1 MAVPRSDPSL
11 RDRDGEA
18 PAEPVRVVAEIAPP
32 TEERTETPPAAE
44 PAEPAESVEATEV
57 ADAAAQVTEAT
68 GIAALGPAVPP
79 VRRADRTSAG
89 SGRSSARSADAPVRP
104 VGPAPVRP
112 VPRTPTERLAA
123 LVGYHRDCVERERI
137 LGHLVDLDTSR
148 LDAWAALPGGSETVF
163 TGERTT
169 VDVPVGAAA
178 LVDGSGGGRL
188 RYGYPLVILPEER
201 GHGPDRG
208 SWGRDDGHRAD
219 HGRDYGADHV
229 RAPVEPDHPHAPYG
243 TGAVRRAA
251 PLFVVDAEP
260 LPEQDPARPRVR
272 IASRPE
278 VNPALLRRL
287 GIETPEELAEF
298 RRIVRSSAAD
308 KTADKNARSA
318 DNGKSADEGA
328 GRATTAKISDLEAKA
343 RMVLAR
349 LEIDRIDDVVPARLR
364 GVMPLADLRPGAHN
378 IALLFRAGEDPAD
391 RGRVAPAPA
400 PASDAGLAADL
411 GGDGIR
417 AEKADSTA
425 LAALLEGGSARDE
438 PVLPVSP
445 HRLSE
450 AHHAVVSSA
459 MRRPLTVAAA
469 PPGTGADQVA
479 DTAVRTA
486 CAAGQS
492 VLLVAPDGRLPSRL
506 AAAAGADRAHR
517 VLPVGG
523 PAEEEARA
531 LAGIADTVLRS
542 DPPDAVG
549 DRQSLRDDWARA
561 EEAWRAVDAV
571 AAGGH
576 TLALLGAERR
586 RLAEA
591 GWDPEALFTVDTG
604 EPETW
609 QRRAERAQGAGMA
622 ARAHRAAIRRELGV
636 NPAPENLDRLARA
649 AALESEWRSC
659 LDRRR
664 RLAPLADL
672 TADLDAAL
680 ACHLLSGAAYLES
693 SAVRRAA
700 RARPAITSRIEAL
713 NWHDAARRSGLAHL
727 LTAVP
732 AWSVR
737 ADAAHALPCTPG
749 LFDLVVVAEADRI
762 PVARLLPLLYRARRA
777 LVLGDPAQAPP
788 PRLMDPADEDRAR
801 TDSGLGG
808 EWLRRWGLGHGASA
822 YSACAASA
830 EAGHGAR
837 LRLDEHDRSRPEIA
851 RLASRHCYGGR
862 VHVLTDPRT
871 LPAVTGPA
879 VEWRHAPGRSEA
891 VPGASAVNRD
901 EAYRV
906 AVLLRQLDGGLP
918 SGLRLG
924 VVAPHQAQWSL
935 LRRLAER
942 QEFTREVRVGGP
954 EHFRAEHRGVDVM
967 VVSATGAPGAA
978 GGPGVPERLWTTALT
993 RTRLRLIAV
1002 GDRAFW
1008 ARQGGV
1014 GGELCRWAEA
1024 GGEDEA
1030 GEEAATPAV
1039 RVLQRALR
1047 RRAADATTAPSV
1059 RGHRAD
1065 LCVRTRG
1072 GSALILVDQARN
1084 GAELRRLLRR
1094 GRMLEGLYEGPV
1106 VCVPAWRC
1114 LQDPAGVA
1122 DEITTFAHGDEG
1134 ADRALHSV

>member
-11 RDRDGEA
+11 RDRAGEA
-18 PAEPVRVVAEIAPP
+18 SAEPVRVVANIAPP
-32 TEERTETPPAAE
+32 AEGRMETP
-44 PAEPAESVEATEV
+44 
-57 ADAAAQVTEAT
+57 AAADVAVR
-68 GIAALGPAVPP
+68 GPDVSG
-79 VRRADRTSAG
+79 VRRGGGTSMGSAPASALSAG
-89 SGRSSARSADAPVRP
+89 DSVRP

-112 VPRTPTERLAA
+112 APETPTARLSA
-123 LVGYHRDCVERERI
+123 LIDYHRACAERERV

-178 LVDGSGGGRL
+178 LVGDGSGKGRL
-188 RYGYPLVILPEER
+188 RYGYPLVILPAEPGHDGDGR
-201 GHGPDRG
+201 DGGHG
-208 SWGRDDGHRAD
+208 RAL
-219 HGRDYGADHV
+219 A
-229 RAPVEPDHPHAPYG
+229 A
-243 TGAVRRAA
+243 RRAA
-251 PLFVVDAEP
+251 PLFVADAEP
-260 LPEQDPARPRVR
+260 LPDQDPARPRVR
-272 IASRPE
+272 ISSRPE
-278 VNPALLRRL
+278 VNPALLRHL
-287 GIETPEELAEF
+287 GIDTQEELAEF
-298 RRIVRSSAAD
+298 RRIVRS
-308 KTADKNARSA
+308 
-318 DNGKSADEGA
+318 GGADEGDRGTGA
-328 GRATTAKISDLEAKA
+328 DRAPTAKIGDLEAKA
-343 RMVLAR
+343 RMILAR
-349 LEIDRIDDVVPARLR
+349 LEIDRVDDVVPARLR
-364 GVMPLADLRPGAHN
+364 GVMPLADLRAGAHN
-378 IALLFRAGEDPAD
+378 IALLFRAGTASEPADRADPAD
-391 RGRVAPAPA
+391 RA
-400 PASDAGLAADL
+400 AGLVSDL
-411 GGDGIR
+411 GADGIR
-417 AEKADSTA
+417 PEKADSTA
-425 LAALLEGGSARDE
+425 LAALLQGGSARDE

-450 AHHAVVSSA
+450 AHHAVVASA

-492 VLLVAPDGRLPSRL
+492 VLLVAPDGRLASRL
-506 AAAAGADRAHR
+506 SSATGADRAHR
-517 VLPVGG
+517 ILPVGG
-523 PAEEEARA
+523 PAEKEARS
-531 LAGIADTVLRS
+531 LAEIADAALRS
-542 DPPDAVG
+542 DPPDAVA

-591 GWDPEALFTVDTG
+591 GWDPEALFTIDTG
-604 EPETW
+604 EPEAW
-609 QRRAERAQGAGMA
+609 QRRAERAQGSGMA

-636 NPAPENLDRLARA
+636 NPVPENLDRLARA

-737 ADAAHALPCTPG
+737 ADAAHALPCAPG
-749 LFDLVVVAEADRI
+749 LFDLVVVVEADRI

-777 LVLGDPAQAPP
+777 LVLGDPAQSPP
-788 PRLMDPADEDRAR
+788 PRLMDPADEERAR
-801 TDSGLGG
+801 SASGLGG
-808 EWLRRWGLGHGASA
+808 ERLRRWGLGHGTSA
-822 YSACAASA
+822 YTACAASA
-830 EAGHGAR
+830 ESGHGAR
-837 LRLDEHDRSRPEIA
+837 LRLDEHDRARPEIA

-879 VEWRHAPGRSEA
+879 VEWRHAPGRFDA
-891 VPGASAVNRD
+891 VAGASAVNRD

-924 VVAPHQAQWSL
+924 VVAPYQAQWAL
-935 LRRLAER
+935 LRRLADR

-954 EHFRAEHRGVDVM
+954 EDFRAEHRGVDVM
-967 VVSATGAPGAA
+967 VVSATGASGTA
-978 GGPGVPERLWTTALT
+978 GGPGVSDRVWTTALT

-1008 ARQGGV
+1008 VRQGGV

-1024 GGEDEA
+1024 GGEDEFEA
-1030 GEEAATPAV
+1030 GEESATPAV

-1047 RRAADATTAPSV
+1047 QRAADASAAPPV
-1059 RGHRAD
+1059 RGYRAD

-1122 DEITTFAHGDEG
+1122 DEITTLAQGEEG
-1134 ADRALHSV
+1134 PERALHSV

>member
-1 MAVPRSDPSL
+1 MTLWLLFGIARNAIEYVRCDVAVPRSDPSL
-11 RDRDGEA
+11 RDRAGEA
-18 PAEPVRVVAEIAPP
+18 SAEPTRVAADIA
-32 TEERTETPPAAE
+32 PAAE
-44 PAEPAESVEATEV
+44 GRLEALPAT
-57 ADAAAQVTEAT
+57 DGAAAAERPKTAEGVK
-68 GIAALGPAVPP
+68 ALEVGPAVSGRP
-79 VRRADRTSAG
+79 RG
-89 SGRSSARSADAPVRP
+89 SGAPVRSP
-104 VGPAPVRP
+104 GAAVRSVAPAPARP
-112 VPRTPTERLAA
+112 VPETPTGRLSA
-123 LVGYHRDCVERERI
+123 LVDYHRACAEREGV

-188 RYGYPLVILPEER
+188 RYGYPLVVLPEEPDPGSGR
-201 GHGPDRG
+201 GEHDHGDGADDGRTPWGPDRPLAPSG
-208 SWGRDDGHRAD
+208 S
-219 HGRDYGADHV
+219 GAA
-229 RAPVEPDHPHAPYG
+229 RC
-243 TGAVRRAA
+243 AA
-251 PLFVVDAEP
+251 PLFVADAEP
-260 LPEQDPARPRVR
+260 LPDQDPARPRVR

-287 GIETPEELAEF
+287 GIDTQEELAEF
-298 RRIVRSSAAD
+298 RRIVRSGGADEDAERGTGRSPAKGAD
-308 KTADKNARSA
+308 KGTDKMPA
-318 DNGKSADEGA
+318 
-328 GRATTAKISDLEAKA
+328 AKIGDLEAKA
-343 RMVLAR
+343 RMILAR

-364 GVMPLADLRPGAHN
+364 GVMPLVDLRPGAHN
-378 IALLFRAGEDPAD
+378 IALLFRAGADPD
-391 RGRVAPAPA
+391 APG
-400 PASDAGLAADL
+400 AGPAADL

-417 AEKADSTA
+417 PEKADSTA

-438 PVLPVSP
+438 PVLPVSS

-450 AHHAVVSSA
+450 AHHVVVSSA

-506 AAAAGADRAHR
+506 ATAAGADRVHR

-531 LAGIADTVLRS
+531 LAQIADTVLGS

-586 RLAEA
+586 RMAES

-604 EPETW
+604 EPEAW
-609 QRRAERAQGAGMA
+609 QRRAERAQGSGVA

-636 NPAPENLDRLARA
+636 NPVPENLDRLARA

-693 SAVRRAA
+693 SALRRAA

-762 PVARLLPLLYRARRA
+762 PVGRLLPLLYRARRA

-788 PRLMDPADEDRAR
+788 PRLMDPADEERAR
-801 TDSGLGG
+801 SATGLGR
-808 EWLRRWGLGHGASA
+808 EWLRRRGLGHGASA
-822 YSACAASA
+822 YGACAASA

-879 VEWRHAPGRSEA
+879 VEWRHAPGRFDA

-954 EHFRAEHRGVDVM
+954 DHFRAEHRGVDVM
-967 VVSATGAPGAA
+967 VVSATGAAGAV
-978 GGPGVPERLWTTALT
+978 GGPGAPERVWTTALT

-1008 ARQGGV
+1008 VRQGGV

-1024 GGEDEA
+1024 EGGSEDGA
-1030 GEEAATPAV
+1030 GAESATPAV
-1039 RVLQRALR
+1039 RVLQRALLQ
-1047 RRAADATTAPSV
+1047 RAADASFAPSV
-1059 RGHRAD
+1059 RGRRAD

-1072 GSALILVDQARN
+1072 GAALVLVDQARN

-1122 DEITTFAHGDEG
+1122 DEITTLAQGDDG

>member
-11 RDRDGEA
+11 HDRAGEA
-18 PAEPVRVVAEIAPP
+18 SAEPVRVVADIAPP
-32 TEERTETPPAAE
+32 AEGRTETPPAGGGADVAGAGPGLPGLRKGAGPLVGSA
-44 PAEPAESVEATEV
+44 PA
-57 ADAAAQVTEAT
+57 
-68 GIAALGPAVPP
+68 
-79 VRRADRTSAG
+79 
-89 SGRSSARSADAPVRP
+89 SARPFGAAPVRP
-104 VGPAPVRP
+104 VGPAQVRP
-112 VPRTPTERLAA
+112 APESPTERLSA
-123 LVGYHRDCVERERI
+123 LIGYHRACAERERV

-148 LDAWAALPGGSETVF
+148 LDTWAALPGGAESVF

-178 LVDGSGGGRL
+178 LVGDGSGGGRL
-188 RYGYPLVILPEER
+188 RYGYPLVILPAEPCHDHEP
-201 GHGPDRG
+201 GHGHEPCH
-208 SWGRDDGHRAD
+208 DDSGTG
-219 HGRDYGADHV
+219 HGRASGA
-229 RAPVEPDHPHAPYG
+229 
-243 TGAVRRAA
+243 RRAA
-251 PLFVVDAEP
+251 PLFVADAEP
-260 LPEQDPARPRVR
+260 LPDQDPARPRVR

-278 VNPALLRRL
+278 VNPALLRHL
-287 GIETPEELAEF
+287 GIDTQEELAEF
-298 RRIVRSSAAD
+298 RRLVRSGGAD
-308 KTADKNARSA
+308 KADRGKGADKAP
-318 DNGKSADEGA
+318 
-328 GRATTAKISDLEAKA
+328 TAKIGDLEAKA
-343 RMVLAR
+343 RMILAR
-349 LEIDRIDDVVPARLR
+349 LEIDRVDDVVPARLR
-364 GVMPLADLRPGAHN
+364 GVMPLADLRTGAHN
-378 IALLFRAGEDPAD
+378 IALLFRAGTDPEPP
-391 RGRVAPAPA
+391 GSTT
-400 PASDAGLAADL
+400 ASDL

-417 AEKADSTA
+417 PEKADSTA
-425 LAALLEGGSARDE
+425 LAALLEGGTARDE

-450 AHHAVVSSA
+450 AHHAVVASA

-492 VLLVAPDGRLPSRL
+492 VLLVGPDGRLPSRL
-506 AAAAGADRAHR
+506 SAATGADRAHR
-517 VLPVGG
+517 ILPVGG
-523 PAEEEARA
+523 PAEEEARS
-531 LAGIADTVLRS
+531 LAEIADAVLRS
-542 DPPDAVG
+542 DPPDTVA

-604 EPETW
+604 EPEAW
-609 QRRAERAQGAGMA
+609 QRRAERAQGSGMA

-713 NWHDAARRSGLAHL
+713 NWHDAARKSGLAHL

-732 AWSVR
+732 AWAVR
-737 ADAAHALPCTPG
+737 AGAVHALPCTPG

-762 PVARLLPLLYRARRA
+762 PVTHLLPLLYRARRV

-788 PRLMDPADEDRAR
+788 PRLMDPADDERAR
-801 TDSGLGG
+801 SASGLGG
-808 EWLRRWGLGHGASA
+808 QWLRRWSLGHGASA
-822 YSACAASA
+822 YAACAASA

-837 LRLDEHDRSRPEIA
+837 LRLDEHDRARPEIA

-879 VEWRHAPGRSEA
+879 VEWRHAPGRFDV

-918 SGLRLG
+918 SGLSLG

-954 EHFRAEHRGVDVM
+954 EYFRAEHRGVDVM
-967 VVSATGAPGAA
+967 VVSATGASGAV
-978 GGPGVPERLWTTALT
+978 GGPGGPDRLWTTALT

-1008 ARQGGV
+1008 VRQGGV

-1024 GGEDEA
+1024 GGDDEA
-1030 GEEAATPAV
+1030 GEEPATPAV

-1047 RRAADATTAPSV
+1047 QRASDASAAPPV

-1072 GSALILVDQARN
+1072 GSALVLVDQARN

-1114 LQDPAGVA
+1114 LQNPAGVA
-1122 DEITTFAHGDEG
+1122 EEIISLAQGEEG
-1134 ADRALHSV
+1134 PDRSLHSV